1 MTYQWWPLFDLRLA
15 GPALTLRPM
24 READLDLLSAELPPD
39 LEMNPARTR
48 FDLLGERVGRGA
60 SRHQEYWKAYGNW
73 RPQEWRLNFVVTVRE
88 AGAGSGLA
96 GSGPGSGAGSGL
108 GSGLGSGVGSGLAG
122 QVIGVQELEGVD
134 NYLTLRTVDTS
145 SYLIKSARGQ
155 GHGKEMR
162 RAVLALAFGP
172 LGAQAAITSA
182 WHDNA
187 ASLGVSAALG
197 YRPNGETRHE
207 REPLTGTGDPA
218 QTWADVMVHLRMKRE
233 EWLASGQAADIEITG
248 FDPCRPLFGL
258 PPA

>member
-15 GPALTLRPM
+15 GPRLTLAPM
-24 READLDLLSAELPPD
+24 RESDLDLLAEQLPAD

-48 FDLLGERVGRGA
+48 FGLAGERVDRGM
-60 SRHQEYWKAYGNW
+60 SRHQEYWTAYGSW
-73 RPQEWRLNFVVTVRE
+73 RPQAWRLNFVVTVR
-88 AGAGSGLA
+88 GAA
-96 GSGPGSGAGSGL
+96 DAGPG
-108 GSGLGSGVGSGLAG
+108 G

-134 NYLTLRTVDTS
+134 NFLTLRTVDTS

-155 GHGKEMR
+155 GYGKEMR

-187 ASLGVSAALG
+187 ASLGVSQALG
-197 YRPNGETRHE
+197 YRPNGETFHE
-207 REPLTGTGDPA
+207 RESLTGEPPQA
-218 QTWADVMVHLRMKRE
+218 WADVMVHLRMRRE
-233 EWLASGQAADIEITG
+233 EWLASGQDRDIEIAG

-258 PPA
+258 TPA

>member
-24 READLDLLSAELPPD
+24 READLDLLAAELPPD

-48 FDLLGERVGRGA
+48 FGLLGEHVGRGV
-60 SRHQEYWKAYGNW
+60 SRHQEYWQAYGSW
-73 RPQEWRLNFVVTVRE
+73 RPRAWRLNFVVTVR
-88 AGAGSGLA
+88 
-96 GSGPGSGAGSGL
+96 GSGAGAGA
-108 GSGLGSGVGSGLAG
+108 GAGAGSGVGSGSG
-122 QVIGVQELEGVD
+122 GRVIGVQELEGVD

-145 SYLIKSARGQ
+145 SSLVRSARGQ
-155 GHGKEMR
+155 GYGKEMR

-197 YRPNGETRHE
+197 YRPNGETLHE

-218 QTWADVMVHLRMKRE
+218 ESWPDVMVHLRMKRD
-233 EWLASGQAADIEITG
+233 EWLASGQGADIEITG

-258 PPA
+258 PRA